1 MCFGMNAYHNLPSGS
16 GGMCDPQQSNLNP
29 SIQQH
34 PVLPCDNKK
43 DNTNVSFVSS
53 SFFSHMVW
61 THTQHKKTLSFRT
74 PNLRFSHS
82 YFRFFFFFTD
92 VSKKS
97 RSSFHPPVHPQ
108 SEKST
113 DWFHELWGRRRR
125 SPSRL
130 GSCDRLRQSHA
141 WQSSQ
146 TSGRGHRHQDPLR
159 LGSNNIEKEQKAD
172 ENYVQKSLSK
182 PLAIPCNDSI
192 IKPYSNNKEITF
204 M

>member
-29 SIQQH
+29 NIQQH

-43 DNTNVSFVSS
+43 TTLMSHLCPLP
-53 SFFSHMVW
+53 FFPTW
-61 THTQHKKTLSFRT
+61 YEYTHNIKKTLFLRT
-74 PNLRFSHS
+74 PNFRFSHS
-82 YFRFFFFFTD
+82 YFSFGLFFFFTD

-108 SEKST
+108 CEKST

-159 LGSNNIEKEQKAD
+159 LVSNNIKK
-172 ENYVQKSLSK
+172 
-182 PLAIPCNDSI
+182 
-192 IKPYSNNKEITF
+192 
-204 M
+204 